1 MYAIRYGK
9 YPYCS
14 QNREIATII
23 GGIEGMCFLIVE
35 RMFRPISS
43 EIIRELIL
51 SITLIPIIYLS
62 VVLKQQKGTFLMCVV
77 FLCVT
82 VTHNT
87 DTSPLAFAINR
98 IVDTSLGISVFLYG
112 KMFEN
117 IIIMRIIENKI

>member
-1 MYAIRYGK
+1 
-9 YPYCS
+9 
-14 QNREIATII
+14 
-23 GGIEGMCFLIVE
+23 MCFLIVE

-51 SITLIPIIYLS
+51 SITLMPIIYLS

-82 VTHNT
+82 G
-87 DTSPLAFAINR
+87 PLAFAINR

>member
-1 MYAIRYGK
+1 
-9 YPYCS
+9 
-14 QNREIATII
+14 
-23 GGIEGMCFLIVE
+23 MCFLIVE

-51 SITLIPIIYLS
+51 SITLMPIIYLS

-98 IVDTSLGISVFLYG
+98 IVDTSLGISVSLIVNSIPIKKKVGGHMGRY
-112 KMFEN
+112 
-117 IIIMRIIENKI
+117 